1 MKFTSILK
9 LKLIYVFRINDAAH
23 RGCLKVGEATCDSD
37 NVFGL
42 APNSRALNESA
53 KKRINQYTQTAGIA
67 YDLLYTELTIYS
79 NKKKELCSFNDKEVH
94 RVLERSGIRKKIF
107 DTENKAN
114 EWFITDLETVKR
126 AITAAKEGRQSL
138 SSAEVSHDKTPVVF
152 RPEQREAIEKTKKQF
167 KKGNQMLW
175 NAKMRFGKTLSALQ
189 VVKDMDFC
197 RTLILT
203 HRPVVD
209 SGWFEDFGK
218 IFYDSPAF
226 AYGSKNNGD
235 SHASLEMRAKQGKCK
250 YVYFASMQDL
260 RGSELVGGNFDKNN
274 EVFATAWD
282 CIIVDEA
289 HEGTQT
295 ELGKAVMQEL
305 TKDKTKILRLSG
317 TPFNLLNDFKDDEIY
332 TWDYV
337 MEQRA
342 KASWDLIHFG
352 DPNPYASLPTMN
364 IYTYDLGRL
373 LHEFVD
379 EDVAFNFREFF
390 RINES
395 GSFIHEKDV
404 RAFLN
409 LITKED
415 EDSYYPFANEEYRN
429 IFRHT
434 LWMLP
439 GVKEARAMSA
449 MLQTHPVFQH
459 FKVVNVAG
467 DGDEDEESRD
477 ALAAVEEAIGKDP
490 DATRTITLSC
500 GRLTTGVSVK
510 AWTGVFMLSGSYN
523 TAASSYMQTIFRVQT
538 PATINGRVKEQCYVF
553 DFAPDRTLKVIAETA
568 KISSKAGKTS
578 GNDRKIMGEFLNF
591 CPIISIEGSKM
602 SQFDVPKMLEQLKRV
617 YVERVV
623 RNGFEDKSLYND
635 ELMKLNDLE
644 LQEFDDL
651 KKIIGQTKAMPKTN
665 QVDINNQGLTD
676 EQYEELEDLEKK
688 SKKRGKDKQP
698 LTEEEKKRLE
708 ELKKKKNN
716 REAAISILRGISI
729 RMPLLIY
736 GAELTNEARAERKS
750 SCSLPGEEEVGD
762 SQLSDENQE
771 ITIDNF
777 ASLIDPQS
785 WEEFMPKGVT
795 KQKFN
800 SIKKYY
806 DPEIFCAAGKRIRAM
821 ARAADK
827 LSVEERIERITDI
840 FSTFRNPDKE
850 TVLTPWRVVNMHLG
864 DCLGGYNF
872 FEKGYETTLSDPRF
886 IDHGEVTANVFA
898 PDSRILEINSKSGL
912 YPLYMAYSIYRARLK
927 DSLFSVSSI
936 EDEQRIWDK
945 VVAENIFVICK
956 TPMAKSITKRTL
968 IGFRKAKVNTRY
980 FEDLINQI
988 KNKPEHFIK
997 QVDKFITER
1006 TGIKNMKINAIVGN
1020 PPYQIITERTSDT
1033 PVYNYFMDVSFRI
1046 SDKVTLIT
1054 PARYLFDA
1062 GKTPHDWNLKM
1073 LNDEHFKII
1082 WYKAKSTDVFPNV
1095 DIKGGVAVCYR
1106 DANYSFGKIGS
1117 FTAYPELNG
1126 IYRKVVANNE
1136 NFTPLSDIIY
1146 PQNKFDLNI
1155 LYKEHPELK
1164 SRIGSNGNER
1174 RLTTSIFGLSEIF
1187 HVQKMQ
1193 AEDIEML
1200 GLIKNVREIRW
1211 INSLFIEDH
1220 PCLGKWKVIVPKSN
1234 GTGTI
1239 GEVLSTPLIGEP
1251 LIGYT
1256 QSFIGIGAFN
1266 EQTEAMAAL
1275 KYVKSK
1281 FARTLLGILKVT
1293 QDNSKETW
1301 RFVPLQNFT
1310 SKSDINWSKSI
1321 SEIDTQ
1327 LYTKYGLSEDEI
1339 SFIESMIKPM

>member
-1 MKFTSILK
+1 MKFTSSLK
-9 LKLIYVFRINDAAH
+9 LKLIYVFRINDTEH
-23 RGCLKVGEATCDSD
+23 KGCLKVGEATCDND

-42 APNSRALNESA
+42 APNSKALNESA

-67 YDLLYTELTIYS
+67 YDLLYTELTIYNS
-79 NKKKELCSFNDKEVH
+79 KHGLCSFNDKEVH
-94 RVLERSGIRKKIF
+94 SVLERSGIKKKIF

-114 EWFITDLETVKR
+114 EWFITDLETVKQ
-126 AITAAKEGRQSL
+126 AISAVKAGRESL
-138 SSAEVSHDKTPVVF
+138 SSAEISQDRNPIVF

-189 VVKDMDFC
+189 VVKDMDFS

-218 IFYDSPAF
+218 IFYDSRDF

-235 SHASLEMRAKQGKCK
+235 SHTSLETRAKQGQCK

-317 TPFNLLNDFKDDEIY
+317 TPFNLLDDFKEDEIY

-342 KASWDLIHFG
+342 KASWDELHFG

-373 LHEFVD
+373 LNEFVD

-390 RINES
+390 RVNDS
-395 GSFIHEKDV
+395 GTFVHDKDV
-404 RAFLN
+404 SAFLN

-415 EDSYYPFANEEYRN
+415 KESCYPFANEEYRN

-439 GVKEARAMSA
+439 GVKEARAMST
-449 MLQTHPVFQH
+449 MLQIHPVFQH

-467 DGDEDEESRD
+467 DGDEDEESKD
-477 ALAAVEEAIGKDP
+477 ALVAVEEAIGKDP

-510 AWTGVFMLSGSYN
+510 AWTAVFMLSGSYN

-602 SQFDVPKMLEQLKRV
+602 NQFDVPKMLEQLKKV

-623 RNGFEDKSLYND
+623 RNGFEDRSLYND

-676 EQYEELEDLEKK
+676 EQYEELESLEKK
-688 SKKRGKDKQP
+688 SKKKGKDKQP
-698 LTEEEKKRLE
+698 LTEEEKQRLE

-736 GAELTNEARAERKS
+736 GAE
-750 SCSLPGEEEVGD
+750 
-762 SQLSDENQE
+762 LSDENQE

-827 LSVEERIERITDI
+827 LCVEERIERITDI

-872 FEKGYETTLSDPRF
+872 FEKGYETTLSEPRF
-886 IDHGEVTANVFA
+886 IDKGEVTTNVFA
-898 PDSRILEINSKSGL
+898 EDSRILEINSKSGL
-912 YPLYMAYSIYRARLK
+912 YPLYMAYSIYRTRVK
-927 DSLFSVSSI
+927 NSLFSVSSI
-936 EDEQRIWDK
+936 EDEQHIWDK

-968 IGFRKAKVNTRY
+968 IGFRRAKVNTRY

-997 QVDKFITER
+997 QVDKFVSER
-1006 TGIKNMKINAIVGN
+1006 TGIKNMKFNAIVGN
-1020 PPYQIITERTSDT
+1020 PPYQEEGENTRKAPI
-1033 PVYNYFMDVSFRI
+1033 YHLFYDVAFKLAPI
-1046 SDKVTLIT
+1046 VTLIT
-1054 PARYLFDA
+1054 PGRFLFKA
-1062 GKTPHDWNLKM
+1062 GQTPMEWMEKM
-1073 LNDEHFKII
+1073 LSDTHFKVIRYFQKSNII
-1082 WYKAKSTDVFPNV
+1082 FPNV
-1095 DIKGGVAVCYR
+1095 DIKGGVAIGLR
-1106 DANYSFGKIGS
+1106 DVNREFGAIKFFS
-1117 FTAYPELNG
+1117 EFPELVSILSKVSHHVSFVSGEFAEMVSSQG
-1126 IYRKVVANNE
+1126 IYRFSEYALTNIPRISQIQGKGTAAKITSNAFE
-1136 NFTPLSDIIY
+1136 NLP
-1146 PQNKFDLNI
+1146 
-1155 LYKEHPELK
+1155 
-1164 SRIGSNGNER
+1164 
-1174 RLTTSIFGLSEIF
+1174 EIF
-1187 HVQKMQ
+1187 VQSEQ
-1193 AEDIEML
+1193 EC
-1200 GLIKNVREIRW
+1200 GNNGVRIMGRVKGSRQIRW
-1211 INSLFIEDH
+1211 INSQYLQTCEYLNYYNVF
-1220 PCLGKWKVIVPKSN
+1220 VPEAN
-1234 GTGTI
+1234 GTGAI
-1239 GEVLSTPLIGEP
+1239 GEVLSTPVIGVP
-1251 LIGYT
+1251 VIGHT
-1256 QSFIGIGAFN
+1256 DTFLSIGKFASA
-1266 EQTEAMAAL
+1266 EEASACL

-1281 FARTLLGILKVT
+1281 FARCLLGTLKAT
-1293 QDNSKETW
+1293 QHNPKDAWTN
-1301 RFVPLQNFT
+1301 VPMQDFT
-1310 SKSDINWSKSI
+1310 SNSDIDWSKSI
-1321 SEIDTQ
+1321 PGIDMQ
-1327 LYTKYGLSEDEI
+1327 LYAKYELSDEEI

>member
-1 MKFTSILK
+1 MKFTSSLK

-23 RGCLKVGEATCDSD
+23 QGCLKVGEATCDSD

-42 APNSRALNESA
+42 APNSKALNDSA

-67 YDLLYTELTIYS
+67 YDLLYTELTIYNS
-79 NKKKELCSFNDKEVH
+79 KKRGLCSFNDKEVH
-94 RVLERSGIRKKIF
+94 NVLERSGIKKKVF
-107 DTENKAN
+107 DTANKAN

-126 AITAAKEGRQSL
+126 AIAAVKEGRESL
-138 SSAEVSHDKTPVVF
+138 STAEISHDRTPIVF
-152 RPEQREAIEKTKKQF
+152 RPEQRDAIEKTKRQL

-189 VVKDMDFC
+189 VVKDMDFG

-218 IFYDSPAF
+218 IFYDRPHF

-235 SHASLEMRAKQGKCK
+235 SHSSLETRARQGKCQ

-260 RGSELVGGNFDKNN
+260 RGSELVGGHFDKNN
-274 EVFATAWD
+274 EVFATVWD
-282 CIIVDEA
+282 FIIVDEA

-295 ELGKAVMQEL
+295 ELGKAVMTEL
-305 TKDKTKILRLSG
+305 VKSDTKVLRLSG
-317 TPFNLLNDFKDDEIY
+317 TPFNLLDEFKEGEIY

-337 MEQRA
+337 MEQQA
-342 KASWDLIHFG
+342 KASWDDLHFG
-352 DPNPYASLPTMN
+352 DPNPYASLPTMS

-373 LHEFVD
+373 LHEFID

-390 RINES
+390 RVNEE
-395 GSFIHEKDV
+395 GTFTHGKDV

-409 LITKED
+409 LLTKED
-415 EDSYYPFANEEYRN
+415 KESYYPFANEEYRN

-434 LWMLP
+434 LWMVP
-439 GVKEARAMSA
+439 GVKEARALST
-449 MLQTHPVFQH
+449 MLQSHPVFQH
-459 FKVVNVAG
+459 FKIVNVAG
-467 DGDEDEESRD
+467 DGDQDEESCD
-477 ALAAVEEAIGKDP
+477 ALVAVEEAIGPDP

-510 AWTGVFMLSGSYN
+510 AWTAVFMLSGSYN

-568 KISSKAGKTS
+568 KISAKAGKTS

-591 CPIISIEGSKM
+591 CPIISVEGSQM
-602 SQFDVPKMLEQLKRV
+602 SQFDVPRMLEQLKKV

-676 EQYEELEDLEKK
+676 EQYEELENLEKK
-688 SKKRGKDKQP
+688 NKKKGKDKQP
-698 LTEEEKKRLE
+698 LTEKERLRLE
-708 ELKKKKNN
+708 ELKKKREN

-736 GAELTNEARAERKS
+736 GAEVSNE
-750 SCSLPGEEEVGD
+750 
-762 SQLSDENQE
+762 DEE

-777 ASLIDPQS
+777 ASLIDDQS

-795 KQKFN
+795 KEKFD

-806 DPEIFCAAGKRIRAM
+806 DPDIFSAAGKRIRAM

-864 DCLGGYNF
+864 DCLGGYSFLAEDN
-872 FEKGYETTLSDPRF
+872 ETILAEPRF
-886 IDHGEVTANVFA
+886 IDHDKVTAEVFA
-898 PDSRILEINSKSGL
+898 EDSRILEINSKSGL
-912 YPLYMAYSIYRARLK
+912 YPLYMAYSIYRARVAS
-927 DSLFSVSSI
+927 SLFSVSSI
-936 EDEQRIWDK
+936 EDEQKIWDK

-988 KNKPEHFIK
+988 KNKPENFVAKVAKGSSYWKAI
-997 QVDKFITER
+997 DND
-1006 TGIKNMKINAIVGN
+1006 NMKFNAIVGN
-1020 PPYQIITERTSDT
+1020 PPYQVMDGGAGVSAK
-1033 PVYNYFMDVSFRI
+1033 PVYNLFVEIAKLIKPDYISMIMPSRWFAGGKGLDSFREEML
-1046 SDKVTLIT
+1046 SDKRLSHI
-1054 PARYLFDA
+1054 FDFI
-1062 GKTPHDWNLKM
+1062 N
-1073 LNDEHFKII
+1073 
-1082 WYKAKSTDVFPNV
+1082 AKDCFPTAS
-1095 DIKGGVAVCYR
+1095 IGGGVNYILWNAKHCSDCSITTIQGNIR
-1106 DANYSFGKIGS
+1106 D
-1117 FTAYPELNG
+1117 TETRPLNQFSVF
-1126 IYRKVVANNE
+1126 IRYNAAIHIVNKCKSER
-1136 NFTPLSDIIY
+1136 NFD
-1146 PQNKFDLNI
+1146 
-1155 LYKEHPELK
+1155 
-1164 SRIGSNGNER
+1164 
-1174 RLTTSIFGLSEIF
+1174 SIVNTRNPFGLSS
-1187 HVQKMQ
+1187 
-1193 AEDIEML
+1193 
-1200 GLIKNVREIRW
+1200 NVRGEKSGELRLISSAGISW
-1211 INSLFIEDH
+1211 L
-1220 PCLGKWKVIVPKSN
+1220 PKSAVPSSNTLLSKYKILMSKVTAEHAGEPDRN
-1234 GTGTI
+1234 GQFKIVSRTEVVGPNDVCTDSYLII
-1239 GEVLSTPLIGEP
+1239 GESEHKYIVE
-1251 LIGYT
+1251 
-1256 QSFIGIGAFN
+1256 N
-1266 EQTEAMAAL
+1266 EYKYIQTR
-1275 KYVKSK
+1275 
-1281 FARTLLGILKVT
+1281 FARFLLMLAVSSINLSPDKF
-1293 QDNSKETW
+1293 Q
-1301 RFVPLQNFT
+1301 FVPIQDFT
-1310 SKSDINWSKSI
+1310 NQSDIDWNKSI
-1321 SEIDTQ
+1321 REIDQQ
-1327 LYTKYGLSEDEI
+1327 LYTKYNLTEDEI
-1339 SFIESMIKPM
+1339 EFIEKMIKPM

>member
-1 MKFTSILK
+1 MKFTSSLK
-9 LKLIYVFRINDAAH
+9 LKLIYVFRINDAVH
-23 RGCLKVGEATCDSD
+23 KGCLKVGEATCDND

-42 APNSRALNESA
+42 APNSKALNESA

-67 YDLLYTELTIYS
+67 YDLLYTEPTIYNS
-79 NKKKELCSFNDKEVH
+79 KHGLCSFNDKEVH
-94 RVLERSGIRKKIF
+94 SVLERSGIKKKIF

-114 EWFITDLETVKR
+114 EWFITDLETVKQ
-126 AITAAKEGRQSL
+126 AISAVKAGRESL
-138 SSAEVSHDKTPVVF
+138 SSAEISQDRNPIVF

-189 VVKDMDFC
+189 VVKDMDFS

-218 IFYDSPAF
+218 IFYDSRDF

-235 SHASLEMRAKQGKCK
+235 SHTSLETRAKQGQCK

-317 TPFNLLNDFKDDEIY
+317 TPFNLLDDFKEDEIY

-342 KASWDLIHFG
+342 KASWDELHFG

-373 LHEFVD
+373 LNEFVD

-390 RINES
+390 RVNDS
-395 GSFIHEKDV
+395 GTFVHDKDV
-404 RAFLN
+404 SAFLN

-415 EDSYYPFANEEYRN
+415 KESCYPFANEEYRN

-467 DGDEDEESRD
+467 DGDEDEESKD
-477 ALAAVEEAIGKDP
+477 ALVAVEEAIGKDP

-510 AWTGVFMLSGSYN
+510 AWTAVFMLSGSYN

-602 SQFDVPKMLEQLKRV
+602 NQFDVPKMLEQLKKV

-623 RNGFEDKSLYND
+623 RNGFEDRSLYND
-635 ELMKLNDLE
+635 ELMKLGDLE

-651 KKIIGQTKAMPKTN
+651 KKIIGQTKAMSKTN

-676 EQYEELEDLEKK
+676 EQYEELESLEKK

-698 LTEEEKKRLE
+698 LTEEEKQRLE

-736 GAELTNEARAERKS
+736 GAELK
-750 SCSLPGEEEVGD
+750 
-762 SQLSDENQE
+762 DESQE

-872 FEKGYETTLSDPRF
+872 FEKGYETILSEPRF
-886 IDHGEVTANVFA
+886 IDKGEVSANVFA
-898 PDSRILEINSKSGL
+898 EDSHILEINSKSGL
-912 YPLYMAYSIYRARLK
+912 YPLYMAYSIYRTRVK
-927 DSLFSVSSI
+927 NSLFSVSSI

-997 QVDKFITER
+997 QVDKFVSER
-1006 TGIKNMKINAIVGN
+1006 TGIKNMKFNAIVGN
-1020 PPYQIITERTSDT
+1020 PPYQEEGENTRKAPI
-1033 PVYNYFMDVSFRI
+1033 YHLFYDVAFKLAPI
-1046 SDKVTLIT
+1046 VTLIT
-1054 PARYLFDA
+1054 PGRFIFKA
-1062 GKTPHDWNLKM
+1062 GQTPMEWMEKM
-1073 LNDEHFKII
+1073 LSDTHFKVIRYFQKSNII
-1082 WYKAKSTDVFPNV
+1082 FPNV
-1095 DIKGGVAVCYR
+1095 DIKGGVAIGLR
-1106 DANYSFGKIGS
+1106 DVNREFGAIKFFS
-1117 FTAYPELNG
+1117 EFPELVSILSKVSHHVSFVSGEFAEMVSSQG
-1126 IYRKVVANNE
+1126 IYRFSEYALTNIPRISQIQGKGTAAKITSNAFE
-1136 NFTPLSDIIY
+1136 NLP
-1146 PQNKFDLNI
+1146 
-1155 LYKEHPELK
+1155 
-1164 SRIGSNGNER
+1164 
-1174 RLTTSIFGLSEIF
+1174 EIF
-1187 HVQKMQ
+1187 VQSEQ
-1193 AEDIEML
+1193 EC
-1200 GLIKNVREIRW
+1200 GNNGVRIMGRVKGFRQIRW
-1211 INSLFIEDH
+1211 INSQYLQTCEYLNYYNVF
-1220 PCLGKWKVIVPKSN
+1220 VPEAN
-1234 GTGTI
+1234 GTGAI
-1239 GEVLSTPLIGEP
+1239 GEVLSTPVIGVP
-1251 LIGYT
+1251 VIGHT
-1256 QSFIGIGAFN
+1256 DTFLSIGKFASA
-1266 EQTEAMAAL
+1266 EEASACL

-1281 FARTLLGILKVT
+1281 FARCLLGTLKAT
-1293 QDNSKETW
+1293 QHNPKDAWTN
-1301 RFVPLQNFT
+1301 VPMQDFT
-1310 SKSDINWSKSI
+1310 SNSDIDWSKSI
-1321 SEIDTQ
+1321 PGIDMQ
-1327 LYTKYGLSEDEI
+1327 LYAKYELSDEEI

>member
-1 MKFTSILK
+1 MKFTSSLK

-23 RGCLKVGEATCDSD
+23 KGCLKVGEATCDND

-42 APNSRALNESA
+42 APNSKALNESA

-67 YDLLYTELTIYS
+67 YDLLYTELTIYNS
-79 NKKKELCSFNDKEVH
+79 KYGLCSFNDKEVH
-94 RVLERSGIRKKIF
+94 SVLERSGIKKKIF

-126 AITAAKEGRQSL
+126 AIIAVKEGRESL
-138 SSAEVSHDKTPVVF
+138 SSAEVSHDKSPIVF

-189 VVKDMDFC
+189 EVKDMDFS

-218 IFYDSPAF
+218 IFYDRRDF

-235 SHASLEMRAKQGKCK
+235 SHTSLETRAKQGQCK

-295 ELGKAVMQEL
+295 DLGKAVMQEL

-317 TPFNLLNDFKDDEIY
+317 TPFNLLDDFKEDEIY

-342 KASWDLIHFG
+342 KASWDELHFG

-373 LHEFVD
+373 LNEFVD

-390 RINES
+390 RVNDN
-395 GSFIHEKDV
+395 GTFVHDKDV
-404 RAFLN
+404 SAFLN

-415 EDSYYPFANEEYRN
+415 RESCYPFANEEYRN

-449 MLQTHPVFQH
+449 MLQTHSVFQH

-467 DGDEDEESRD
+467 NGDEDEESKD
-477 ALAAVEEAIGKDP
+477 ALVAVEEAIGKDP

-510 AWTGVFMLSGSYN
+510 AWTAVFMLSGSYN

-538 PATINGRVKEQCYVF
+538 PAAINGKVKEQCYVF

-568 KISSKAGKTS
+568 KISSKTGKTS

-602 SQFDVPKMLEQLKRV
+602 NQFDVPRMLEQLKKV

-623 RNGFEDKSLYND
+623 RNGFEDRSLYND

-676 EQYEELEDLEKK
+676 EQYEELESLEKK
-688 SKKRGKDKQP
+688 SKKKGKDKQ
-698 LTEEEKKRLE
+698 
-708 ELKKKKNN
+708 KKKKNN

-736 GAELTNEARAERKS
+736 GAELK
-750 SCSLPGEEEVGD
+750 
-762 SQLSDENQE
+762 DESQE

-800 SIKKYY
+800 NIKKYY

-872 FEKGYETTLSDPRF
+872 FEQGYETTLSEPRF
-886 IDHGEVTANVFA
+886 IDKGEVTANVFA
-898 PDSRILEINSKSGL
+898 EDSRILEINSKSGL
-912 YPLYMAYSIYRARLK
+912 YPLYMAYSIYRTRVK
-927 DSLFSVSSI
+927 NSLFSVSSI
-936 EDEQRIWDK
+936 EDEQQIWDK

-997 QVDKFITER
+997 QVDKFVSER
-1006 TGIKNMKINAIVGN
+1006 TGIKNMKFNAIVGN
-1020 PPYQIITERTSDT
+1020 PPYQVMDGDAQASSV
-1033 PVYNYFMDVSFRI
+1033 PVYQYFVSIAKKVQPNFISMIMPARWYAGGRGLDDFRADML
-1046 SDKVTLIT
+1046 SDKTIRSLHDY
-1054 PARYLFDA
+1054 PKASDLF
-1062 GKTPHDWNLKM
+1062 
-1073 LNDEHFKII
+1073 
-1082 WYKAKSTDVFPNV
+1082 SNV
-1095 DIKGGVAVCYR
+1095 
-1106 DANYSFGKIGS
+1106 GS
-1117 FTAYPELNG
+1117 
-1126 IYRKVVANNE
+1126 KVDYA
-1136 NFTPLSDIIY
+1136 
-1146 PQNKFDLNI
+1146 
-1155 LYKEHPELK
+1155 
-1164 SRIGSNGNER
+1164 
-1174 RLTTSIFGLSEIF
+1174 
-1187 HVQKMQ
+1187 
-1193 AEDIEML
+1193 
-1200 GLIKNVREIRW
+1200 
-1211 INSLFIEDH
+1211 
-1220 PCLGKWKVIVPKSN
+1220 
-1234 GTGTI
+1234 
-1239 GEVLSTPLIGEP
+1239 
-1251 LIGYT
+1251 
-1256 QSFIGIGAFN
+1256 
-1266 EQTEAMAAL
+1266 
-1275 KYVKSK
+1275 
-1281 FARTLLGILKVT
+1281 
-1293 QDNSKETW
+1293 
-1301 RFVPLQNFT
+1301 
-1310 SKSDINWSKSI
+1310 I
-1321 SEIDTQ
+1321 S
-1327 LYTKYGLSEDEI
+1327 
-1339 SFIESMIKPM
+1339 

>member
-1 MKFTSILK
+1 MKFTSSLK

-23 RGCLKVGEATCDSD
+23 RGCLKVGEATCDND

-42 APNSRALNESA
+42 APNNKALNESA

-67 YDLLYTELTIYS
+67 YDLLYTELTIYNS
-79 NKKKELCSFNDKEVH
+79 RKGLCSFNDKEVH
-94 RVLERSGIRKKIF
+94 CVLERSGIRKKLF

-126 AITAAKEGRQSL
+126 AITAVKEGRESL
-138 SSAEVSHDKTPVVF
+138 SSAEVSHDQTPIVF

-167 KKGNQMLW
+167 KKSNQMLW

-189 VVKDMDFC
+189 VVKDMDSS

-203 HRPVVD
+203 HRPVVN

-218 IFYDSPAF
+218 IFYDSPGF

-235 SHASLEMRAKQGKCK
+235 SHISLEARAKQGKCQ

-305 TKDKTKILRLSG
+305 TKANTKILRLSG
-317 TPFNLLNDFKDDEIY
+317 TPFNLLDDFKEDEIY

-342 KASWDLIHFG
+342 KASWDLTHFG

-390 RINES
+390 RVNDN
-395 GSFIHEKDV
+395 GTFIHEKDV
-404 RAFLN
+404 KAFLN
-409 LITKED
+409 LISKED
-415 EDSYYPFANEEYRN
+415 KDSCYPFANEEYRN

-439 GVKEARAMSA
+439 GVKEARALSA
-449 MLQTHPVFQH
+449 MLQSHPVFQH

-467 DGDEDEESRD
+467 NGDEDEESKD

-568 KISSKAGKTS
+568 KISSKAGKIS

-708 ELKKKKNN
+708 ELKKNN

-736 GAELTNEARAERKS
+736 GAEL
-750 SCSLPGEEEVGD
+750 
-762 SQLSDENQE
+762 QDESQE

-872 FEKGYETTLSDPRF
+872 FGKGYETTLSEPRF

-912 YPLYMAYSIYRARLK
+912 YPLYMAYSIYRARVK
-927 DSLFSVSSI
+927 NSLFSVSSI

-968 IGFRKAKVNTRY
+968 IGFRKAKINTQY

-997 QVDKFITER
+997 QVDKFITDR

-1020 PPYQIITERTSDT
+1020 PPYQIMDGGAGVSAK
-1033 PVYNYFMDVSFRI
+1033 PVYNLFIEIAKQIAPNYISMIMPSRWFAGGKGLDSFRESML
-1046 SDKVTLIT
+1046 SDKRISHIFDYVNAKDCFPTASIGGGVNYILWDVNYKGNCSITTIQGTQRDMEQRPLDQFSVFIRYNSAIHIVHNCQSDNSFASIVNSRNPFGLSSNIRGEKTGEIRLIT
-1054 PARYLFDA
+1054 SA
-1062 GKTPHDWNLKM
+1062 GISWLPKSAIDSTNHLLSKYKILM
-1073 LNDEHFKII
+1073 SKVTAEHAGEPDKKGQFKII
-1082 WYKAKSTDVFPNV
+1082 SRTEIIGPNDVCTDSYLIVGASESKLVVENEYKYIQTRFL
-1095 DIKGGVAVCYR
+1095 R
-1106 DANYSFGKIGS
+1106 F
-1117 FTAYPELNG
+1117 LLM
-1126 IYRKVVANNE
+1126 
-1136 NFTPLSDIIY
+1136 LSVSSI
-1146 PQNKFDLNI
+1146 NLSSEKF
-1155 LYKEHPELK
+1155 
-1164 SRIGSNGNER
+1164 
-1174 RLTTSIFGLSEIF
+1174 
-1187 HVQKMQ
+1187 Q
-1193 AEDIEML
+1193 
-1200 GLIKNVREIRW
+1200 
-1211 INSLFIEDH
+1211 FI
-1220 PCLGKWKVIVPKSN
+1220 
-1234 GTGTI
+1234 
-1239 GEVLSTPLIGEP
+1239 
-1251 LIGYT
+1251 
-1256 QSFIGIGAFN
+1256 
-1266 EQTEAMAAL
+1266 
-1275 KYVKSK
+1275 
-1281 FARTLLGILKVT
+1281 
-1293 QDNSKETW
+1293 
-1301 RFVPLQNFT
+1301 PLQDFT
-1310 SKSDINWSKSI
+1310 SNSDINWSRSI

-1327 LYTKYGLSEDEI
+1327 LYAKYGLSEDEI

>member
-1 MKFTSILK
+1 MKFTSSLK
-9 LKLIYVFRINDAAH
+9 LKLIYVFRINDAVH
-23 RGCLKVGEATCDSD
+23 KGCLKVGEATCDND

-42 APNSRALNESA
+42 APNSKALNESA

-67 YDLLYTELTIYS
+67 YDLLYTELTIYNS
-79 NKKKELCSFNDKEVH
+79 KHGLCSFNDKEVH
-94 RVLERSGIRKKIF
+94 SVLERSGIKKKIF

-114 EWFITDLETVKR
+114 EWFITDLETVKQ
-126 AITAAKEGRQSL
+126 AISAVKAGRESL
-138 SSAEVSHDKTPVVF
+138 SSAEISQDRNPIVF

-189 VVKDMDFC
+189 VVKDMDFS

-218 IFYDSPAF
+218 IFYDSRDF

-235 SHASLEMRAKQGKCK
+235 SHTSLETRAKQGQCK

-317 TPFNLLNDFKDDEIY
+317 TPFNLLDDFKEDEIY

-342 KASWDLIHFG
+342 KASWDELHFG

-373 LHEFVD
+373 LNEFVD

-390 RINES
+390 RVNDS
-395 GSFIHEKDV
+395 GTFVHDKDV
-404 RAFLN
+404 SAFLN

-415 EDSYYPFANEEYRN
+415 KESCYPFANEEYRN

-467 DGDEDEESRD
+467 DGDEDEESKD
-477 ALAAVEEAIGKDP
+477 ALVAVEEAIGKDP

-510 AWTGVFMLSGSYN
+510 AWTAVFMLSGSYN

-578 GNDRKIMGEFLNF
+578 SNDRKIMGEFLNF

-602 SQFDVPKMLEQLKRV
+602 NQFDVPKMLEQLKKV

-623 RNGFEDKSLYND
+623 RNGFEDRSLYND
-635 ELMKLNDLE
+635 ELMKLGDLE

-676 EQYEELEDLEKK
+676 EQYEELESLEKK
-688 SKKRGKDKQP
+688 SKKKGKDKQP
-698 LTEEEKKRLE
+698 LTEEEKQRLE

-736 GAELTNEARAERKS
+736 GAELK
-750 SCSLPGEEEVGD
+750 
-762 SQLSDENQE
+762 DESQE

-872 FEKGYETTLSDPRF
+872 FEKGYETILSEPRF
-886 IDHGEVTANVFA
+886 IDKGEVSANVFA
-898 PDSRILEINSKSGL
+898 EDSHILEINSKSGL
-912 YPLYMAYSIYRARLK
+912 YPLYMAYSIYRTRVK
-927 DSLFSVSSI
+927 NSLFSVSSI

-968 IGFRKAKVNTRY
+968 IGFRRAKVNTRY

-997 QVDKFITER
+997 QVDKFVSER
-1006 TGIKNMKINAIVGN
+1006 TGIKNMKFNAIVGN
-1020 PPYQIITERTSDT
+1020 PPYQEEGENTRKAPI
-1033 PVYNYFMDVSFRI
+1033 YHLFYDVAFKLAPI
-1046 SDKVTLIT
+1046 VTLIT
-1054 PARYLFDA
+1054 PGRFLFKA
-1062 GKTPHDWNLKM
+1062 GQTPMEWMEKM
-1073 LNDEHFKII
+1073 LSDTHFKVIRYFQKSNII
-1082 WYKAKSTDVFPNV
+1082 FPNV
-1095 DIKGGVAVCYR
+1095 DIKGGVAIGLR
-1106 DANYSFGKIGS
+1106 DVNREFGAIKFFS
-1117 FTAYPELNG
+1117 EFPELVSILSKVSHHVSFVSGEFAEMVSSQG
-1126 IYRKVVANNE
+1126 IYRFSEYALTNIPRISQIQGKGTAAKITSNAFE
-1136 NFTPLSDIIY
+1136 NLP
-1146 PQNKFDLNI
+1146 
-1155 LYKEHPELK
+1155 
-1164 SRIGSNGNER
+1164 
-1174 RLTTSIFGLSEIF
+1174 EIF
-1187 HVQKMQ
+1187 VQSEQ
-1193 AEDIEML
+1193 EC
-1200 GLIKNVREIRW
+1200 GNNGVRIMGRVKGSRQIRW
-1211 INSLFIEDH
+1211 INSQYLQTCEYLNYYNVF
-1220 PCLGKWKVIVPKSN
+1220 VPEAN
-1234 GTGTI
+1234 GTGAI
-1239 GEVLSTPLIGEP
+1239 GEVLSTPVIGVP
-1251 LIGYT
+1251 VIGHT
-1256 QSFIGIGAFN
+1256 DTFLSIGKFASA
-1266 EQTEAMAAL
+1266 EEASACL

-1281 FARTLLGILKVT
+1281 FARCLLGTLKAT
-1293 QDNSKETW
+1293 QHNPKDAWTN
-1301 RFVPLQNFT
+1301 VPMQDFT
-1310 SKSDINWSKSI
+1310 SNSDIDWSKSI
-1321 SEIDTQ
+1321 PGIDMQ
-1327 LYTKYGLSEDEI
+1327 LYAKYELSDEEI

>member
-1 MKFTSILK
+1 
-9 LKLIYVFRINDAAH
+9 
-23 RGCLKVGEATCDSD
+23 
-37 NVFGL
+37 
-42 APNSRALNESA
+42 
-53 KKRINQYTQTAGIA
+53 
-67 YDLLYTELTIYS
+67 
-79 NKKKELCSFNDKEVH
+79 
-94 RVLERSGIRKKIF
+94 
-107 DTENKAN
+107 
-114 EWFITDLETVKR
+114 
-126 AITAAKEGRQSL
+126 
-138 SSAEVSHDKTPVVF
+138 
-152 RPEQREAIEKTKKQF
+152 
-167 KKGNQMLW
+167 MLW

-189 VVKDMDFC
+189 VVKDMDFS

-218 IFYDSPAF
+218 IFYDCPCF

-235 SHASLEMRAKQGKCK
+235 SHASLEARAKQGKCQ

-305 TKDKTKILRLSG
+305 TKANTKILRLSG
-317 TPFNLLNDFKDDEIY
+317 TPFNLLDDFKEDEIY

-342 KASWDLIHFG
+342 KASWDLTHFG

-390 RINES
+390 RVNEA
-395 GSFIHEKDV
+395 GNFIHEKDV
-404 RAFLN
+404 KAFLS
-409 LITKED
+409 LISKED
-415 EDSYYPFANEEYRN
+415 KDSCYPFANEEYRN

-449 MLQTHPVFQH
+449 LLQSHPVFQH

-467 DGDEDEESRD
+467 DGDEDEESKD

-736 GAELTNEARAERKS
+736 GAEL
-750 SCSLPGEEEVGD
+750 
-762 SQLSDENQE
+762 SDEGQD

-872 FEKGYETTLSDPRF
+872 FEKGYETTLSEPRF
-886 IDHGEVTANVFA
+886 IDRGEVTANVFA

-912 YPLYMAYSIYRARLK
+912 YPLYMAYSIYRIRVK
-927 DSLFSVSSI
+927 NSLFSVSSI

-1020 PPYQIITERTSDT
+1020 PPYQIMDGGAGVSAK
-1033 PVYNYFMDVSFRI
+1033 PVYNLFIEIAKQIAPNYISMIMPSRWFAGGKGLDSFRESML
-1046 SDKVTLIT
+1046 SDKRISHIFDYVNAKDCFPTASIGGGVNYILWDVNYKGNCSITTIQGTQRDMEQRPLDQFSVFIRYNSAIHIVHKCQSDNSFASIVNSRNPFGLSSNIRGEKTGEIRLIT
-1054 PARYLFDA
+1054 SA
-1062 GKTPHDWNLKM
+1062 GISWLPKSAIDSTNHLLSKYKILM
-1073 LNDEHFKII
+1073 SKVTAEHAGEPDKKGQFKII
-1082 WYKAKSTDVFPNV
+1082 SRTEIIGPNDVCTDSYLIVGTSESKLVVENEYKYIQTRFL
-1095 DIKGGVAVCYR
+1095 R
-1106 DANYSFGKIGS
+1106 F
-1117 FTAYPELNG
+1117 LLM
-1126 IYRKVVANNE
+1126 
-1136 NFTPLSDIIY
+1136 LSVSSI
-1146 PQNKFDLNI
+1146 NLSSEKF
-1155 LYKEHPELK
+1155 
-1164 SRIGSNGNER
+1164 
-1174 RLTTSIFGLSEIF
+1174 
-1187 HVQKMQ
+1187 Q
-1193 AEDIEML
+1193 
-1200 GLIKNVREIRW
+1200 
-1211 INSLFIEDH
+1211 FI
-1220 PCLGKWKVIVPKSN
+1220 
-1234 GTGTI
+1234 
-1239 GEVLSTPLIGEP
+1239 
-1251 LIGYT
+1251 
-1256 QSFIGIGAFN
+1256 
-1266 EQTEAMAAL
+1266 
-1275 KYVKSK
+1275 
-1281 FARTLLGILKVT
+1281 
-1293 QDNSKETW
+1293 
-1301 RFVPLQNFT
+1301 PLQDFT
-1310 SKSDINWSKSI
+1310 STSDINWSRSI

-1327 LYTKYGLSEDEI
+1327 LYAKYGLSEDEI

>member
-9 LKLIYVFRINDAAH
+9 LKVIYVFRINDAAH

-53 KKRINQYTQTAGIA
+53 KRRINQYTQTAGIA

-94 RVLERSGIRKKIF
+94 SVLERSGIRKKVF

-126 AITAAKEGRQSL
+126 AITAVKEGRQSL
-138 SSAEVSHDKTPVVF
+138 SSAEVSHDKTPIVF
-152 RPEQREAIEKTKKQF
+152 RPEQHEAIEKTKRQF

-209 SGWFEDFGK
+209 SSWFEDFGK
-218 IFYDSPAF
+218 IFYDSPSF
-226 AYGSKNNGD
+226 VYGSKNNGD
-235 SHASLEMRAKQGKCK
+235 SHASLEMRAKQDKCK

-305 TKDKTKILRLSG
+305 TKGKTKILRLSG

-352 DPNPYASLPTMN
+352 DPNPYAILPTMN

-390 RINES
+390 RVNDA

-404 RAFLN
+404 KAFLN
-409 LITKED
+409 LISKED

-449 MLQTHPVFQH
+449 MLQSHAVFQH

-467 DGDEDEESRD
+467 DGDEDEESKD

-602 SQFDVPKMLEQLKRV
+602 NQFDVPKMLEQLKRV

-651 KKIIGQTKAMPKTN
+651 KKIIGKTKAMPKTN

-676 EQYEELEDLEKK
+676 EQYQELENLEKK
-688 SKKRGKDKQP
+688 SKKRDKDKQP
-698 LTEEEKKRLE
+698 LTEEEKQRLA
-708 ELKKKKNN
+708 ELKKKKEN

-762 SQLSDENQE
+762 SQLQDEEQE

-777 ASLIDPQS
+777 ASLIDSQS

-872 FEKGYETTLSDPRF
+872 FEKGYETTLSAPRF
-886 IDHGEVTANVFA
+886 IDRGEVTANVFA

-988 KNKPEHFIK
+988 KNKPDHFIK
-997 QVDKFITER
+997 QVDKFITDR

-1020 PPYQIITERTSDT
+1020 PPYQETLESGRSLAKQLFPSFIEIGIKLT
-1033 PVYNYFMDVSFRI
+1033 PKYLS
-1046 SDKVTLIT
+1046 LLT
-1054 PARYLFDA
+1054 PARWFTADAQDNSFPKLRDFLRKNNRFLFLFTHD
-1062 GKTPHDWNLKM
+1062 GKNL
-1073 LNDEHFKII
+1073 
-1082 WYKAKSTDVFPNV
+1082 FPNTELSLV
-1095 DIKGGVAVCYR
+1095 DYFLWDKDYVGDVYFVEKTTNQTNILKR
-1106 DANYSFGKIGS
+1106 PLF
-1117 FTAYPELNG
+1117 ENG
-1126 IYRKVVANNE
+1126 INIIIPQNNIVSIIQKIKNT
-1136 NFTPLSDIIY
+1136 NFTPLNTI
-1146 PQNKFDLNI
+1146 
-1155 LYKEHPELK
+1155 
-1164 SRIGSNGNER
+1164 
-1174 RLTTSIFGLSEIF
+1174 TSGRDAFGLVGKNFESRSKSEPF
-1187 HVQKMQ
+1187 ENAVAVQC
-1193 AEDIEML
+1193 A
-1200 GLIKNVREIRW
+1200 
-1211 INSLFIEDH
+1211 
-1220 PCLGKWKVIVPKSN
+1220 
-1234 GTGTI
+1234 
-1239 GEVLSTPLIGEP
+1239 
-1251 LIGYT
+1251 Y
-1256 QSFIGIGAFN
+1256 
-1266 EQTEAMAAL
+1266 EQ
-1275 KYVKSK
+1275 V
-1281 FARTLLGILKVT
+1281 
-1293 QDNSKETW
+1293 
-1301 RFVPLQNFT
+1301 RFVARASISKGFDFLESYKVFT
-1310 SKSDINWSKSI
+1310 SKGNGGAGLLTDGKPVNIIGKSYVGLPNMACTDSLIPFGKFKTITEAQNLQKYMSTKFLRFCVGVLKVSQNLYQNVYSFVPMQDFSNSDIDWSKSI

-1327 LYTKYGLSEDEI
+1327 LYAKYGLSEEEI
-1339 SFIESMIKPM
+1339 TFIESMIKPM